1 MTAST
6 ATTFDIPAAEREATL
21 QRVRTFAR
29 VMDSYL
35 HLPGGYRVGVEG
47 IIGLVP
53 VVGDFAGS
61 ILSLYIPFEAYRLNV
76 PESIIMKMF
85 GNIVI
90 DAVVGALPVLG
101 DLFDIAWKAN
111 LRNLRL
117 LEDYLAHG

>member
-6 ATTFDIPAAEREATL
+6 ATPFDIPAADREAVL

-47 IIGLVP
+47 IIGLIP
-53 VVGDFAGS
+53 VAGDFAGS
-61 ILSLYIPFEAYRLNV
+61 ILSLYIPYEAYRLNV
-76 PESIIMKMF
+76 PDSLIMKML
-85 GNIVI
+85 GNIAI
-90 DAVVGALPVLG
+90 DALIGALPVLG
-101 DLFDIAWKAN
+101 DLLDIAWKAN

-117 LEDYLAHG
+117 LEDYLAHR